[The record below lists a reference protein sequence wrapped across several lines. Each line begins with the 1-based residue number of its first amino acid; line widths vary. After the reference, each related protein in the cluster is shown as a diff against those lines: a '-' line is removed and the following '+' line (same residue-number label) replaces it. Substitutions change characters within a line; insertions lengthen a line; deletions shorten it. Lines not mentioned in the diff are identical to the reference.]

1 MASDEMNYID
11 DLRADLENLNYY
23 KGPEGIAKLER
34 LQADIAKG
42 KRGKTRGREL
52 LEDIVKSKIAFQP
65 VEVTNK
71 YQVGQKVVPP
81 LSRAEL
87 QKAGYT
93 VAPIEYTTAAFEKM
107 FSAVDLN

>member
-23 KGPEGIAKLER
+23 KGPEGIAKIER

-52 LEDIVKSKIAFQP
+52 LEDIVNSKIAFQP

-71 YQVGQKVVPP
+71 YRTGEKVVPP
-81 LSRAEL
+81 FVRNRITKSRIHSIPYRIY
-87 QKAGYT
+87 KSF
-93 VAPIEYTTAAFEKM
+93 V
-107 FSAVDLN
+107 